1 MNVCDCD
8 VMRCHKVTTIKMIVL
23 SGRRFLSERGAIFNF
38 QDVLHAWEPNEAL
51 RKREMHKEK
60 RDTSPLKRAK

>member
-51 RKREMHKEK
+51 RKRETQRK
-60 RDTSPLKRAK
+60 A

>member
-8 VMRCHKVTTIKMIVL
+8 VMRCHKVTALKMIVP

-38 QDVLHAWEPNEAL
+38 QDVLHARELNEAL
-51 RKREMHKEK
+51 RKRETQRK
-60 RDTSPLKRAK
+60 A